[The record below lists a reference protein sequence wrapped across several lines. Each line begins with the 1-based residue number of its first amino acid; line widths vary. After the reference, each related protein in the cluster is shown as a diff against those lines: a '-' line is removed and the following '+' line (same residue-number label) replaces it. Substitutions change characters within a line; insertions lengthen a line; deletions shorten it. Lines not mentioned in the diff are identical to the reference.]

1 MTIYS
6 DINHMNPYNT
16 LSETMNDLRK
26 QGYVEDFNLKQNCL
40 ECRDGQFK
48 VFADDFKVDKY
59 FRFEGESNPSDAA
72 ILYAISSDK
81 HQLKGVLVNA
91 YGIYS
96 EAVTDE
102 MLQKLEIRK

>member
-1 MTIYS
+1 MSQYV
-6 DINHMNPYNT
+6 T
-16 LSETMNDLRK
+16 LSQTMNDLRNE
-26 QGYVEDFNLKQNCL
+26 GYVEDFNLQQNCL
-40 ECRDGQFK
+40 ECRNGQFK
-48 VFADDFKVDKY
+48 VFADEFRIDKF

-96 EAVTDE
+96 EPITDE
-102 MLQKLEIRK
+102 MLKMLEMRS

>member
-1 MTIYS
+1 MKYV
-6 DINHMNPYNT
+6 T
-16 LSETMNDLRK
+16 LTETLNDLRK
-26 QGYVEDFNLKQNCL
+26 EGYVEDFNLLQNCL
-40 ECRDGQFK
+40 ECRNGQFK
-48 VFADDFKVDKY
+48 IFTDEFKVDKF

-72 ILYAISSDK
+72 ILYAISSDV

-96 EAVTDE
+96 ESVTDE